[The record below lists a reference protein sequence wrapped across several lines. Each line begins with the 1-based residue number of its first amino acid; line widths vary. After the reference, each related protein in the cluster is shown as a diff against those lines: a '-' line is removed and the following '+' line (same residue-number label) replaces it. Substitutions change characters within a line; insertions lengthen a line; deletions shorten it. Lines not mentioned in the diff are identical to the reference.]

1 MLYLAVFRAI
11 MIQFNDLEEL
21 MNDQQNAPMTTPP
34 ATPPARG
41 NEQTLAIV
49 SLVAG
54 VISLCGLVIPIIGIP
69 LGILGIVLGYFARRD
84 INWKTYATVGMALSG
99 VGILLSCVP
108 IGVIG
113 VMRLLGPKIGN
124 TFSTISNSLP

>member
-1 MLYLAVFRAI
+1 
-11 MIQFNDLEEL
+11 LEEL

-34 ATPPARG
+34 ATPTGRG

-54 VISLCGLVIPIIGIP
+54 VISLCGLVIPIVGIP

-84 INWKTYATVGMALSG
+84 INWKTYATIGMALSG

-108 IGVIG
+108 IGVIA
-113 VMRLLGPKIGN
+113 VMRLLGPKVGN
-124 TFSTISNSLP
+124 TFSTISSSLP